1 MVWTIWYFCLKFRA
15 PLWKCTHGF
24 FSYPG
29 AVAFDKKIPENVMHV
44 QSNFFVALVVMVA
57 FTRYFLAHIAKL
69 TRIT

>member
-1 MVWTIWYFCLKFRA
+1 MLLYESVLMVSFL
-15 PLWKCTHGF
+15 
-24 FSYPG
+24 SYPG
-29 AVAFDKKIPENVMHV
+29 AVGFDKKIPENVMHV

>member
-1 MVWTIWYFCLKFRA
+1 MVSFL
-15 PLWKCTHGF
+15 
-24 FSYPG
+24 SYPG

-44 QSNFFVALVVMVA
+44 QSNFFVALVVMVT